1 MISFAPLVPVWLLLL
16 SLAAVG
22 YCIFRTTTRRRL
34 RLVCWLLAG
43 LLAFMA
49 ANPVVILRRPDDRTG
64 RVAVLVDS
72 SLSMGVRDAGS
83 GESRF
88 AAADEFARQLL
99 RRLGNDVPVTRFDFD
114 WQLREEHANE
124 PAGAAHFRGAFAALD
139 RRYGAGALAAT
150 VLLTDGGDL
159 SGHRVES
166 SDSPVF
172 AVKFGSELNA
182 APNLS
187 FGEFRVP
194 ETARAG
200 ASLDLRIPVT
210 LTGFEAPRQVEF
222 KLLVDGE
229 PAASE
234 RFELRPGETRQIPVK
249 AELAMAGLH
258 RLTFELAPL
267 PGEVTALDNRRTAAV
282 DAEPDS
288 RFTLISFARLSTGF
302 RPLVRFFTRSKAD
315 FTALYPAGAAG
326 GVRRI
331 GSNAGKGFENG
342 LPTMAEALK
351 PVGMLILGDFDE
363 SAGSREQLAAV
374 ESYVEQGGT
383 LVLLGGADSFSV
395 TPGSPAARLLPFTPS
410 AQKLPDVPLEI
421 SAPEESPFAG
431 RFAPGTVRGL
441 RAVES
446 LKPGAS
452 VLLQAG
458 EFPLVVAMPY
468 GRGQVAAILSP
479 SLPLWGK
486 NASERDANF
495 GAFLAELSAWLG
507 SRAAAQWRVE
517 LLPALPLPGEAVA
530 IRVTPPPD
538 TEEVIG
544 SFSAGDAA
552 ARTILFR
559 RQKSGNFLGAVTFP
573 DGAAGELEIL
583 ARSKSRPEARRV
595 VPVAVGK
602 AMEESSDLRTLD
614 GNFRRI
620 ASPERIYAPADLD
633 RLAADLAER
642 ISQSATERDFRPV
655 FETIWFLA
663 AALLLAGLIW
673 FMRRRLH

>member
-16 SLAAVG
+16 ALAAVG
-22 YCIFRTTTRRRL
+22 YCVYRTTTRRRL

-43 LLAFMA
+43 VLAVMA

-72 SLSMGVRDAGS
+72 SLSMGICDTGT
-83 GESRF
+83 GQSRF

-99 RRLGNDVPVTRFDFD
+99 RRLGGGVPSARFDFD
-114 WQLREEHANE
+114 WQLREEHADA

-150 VLLTDGGDL
+150 VLLTDGGDV
-159 SGHRVES
+159 SGHRMES
-166 SDSPVF
+166 AASPVF
-172 AVKFGSELNA
+172 TVKFGSELDA
-182 APNLS
+182 ARNLS

-194 ETARAG
+194 EVVRTG

-210 LTGFEAPRQVEF
+210 LTGFDSPQQVEF
-222 KLLVDGE
+222 RLSIDGE

-234 RFELRPGETRQIPVK
+234 RFELRPGETRTLPVK

-258 RLTFELAPL
+258 RLSFELAPL
-267 PGEVTALDNRRTAAV
+267 PGEATLLDNRRTAAV

-331 GSNAGKGFENG
+331 GSSAGKGFEKG
-342 LPTMAEALK
+342 LPLSAEAFK

-395 TPGSPAARLLPFTPS
+395 TPGTPAARLLPFTPS
-410 AQKLPDVPLEI
+410 GQKLPDVPLEI
-421 SAPEESPFAG
+421 AAPEGSPFTG

-507 SRAAAQWRVE
+507 SRAAAQWGVE
-517 LLPALPLPGEAVA
+517 LIPALPLPGEPVA
-530 IRVTPPPD
+530 LRVTPPAD
-538 TEEVIG
+538 TGEVIG
-544 SFSAGDAA
+544 SFSAGEAA
-552 ARTILFR
+552 PRTLLFR
-559 RQKSGNFLGAVTFP
+559 RQKSGSFLGSITFP
-573 DGAAGELEIL
+573 DGASGELEIV
-583 ARSKSRPEARRV
+583 ARSRTKPEARRV

-602 AMEESSDLRTLD
+602 AMAESSDPRTLD

-620 ASPERIYAPADLD
+620 AAPERIYAPADLD
-633 RLAADLAER
+633 RLAADLAELV
-642 ISQSATERDFRPV
+642 SQSATEREFRPV

-663 AALLLAGLIW
+663 ATLLLAGLIW

>member
-1 MISFAPLVPVWLLLL
+1 M
-16 SLAAVG
+16 
-22 YCIFRTTTRRRL
+22 
-34 RLVCWLLAG
+34 
-43 LLAFMA
+43 
-49 ANPVVILRRPDDRTG
+49 
-64 RVAVLVDS
+64 
-72 SLSMGVRDAGS
+72 
-83 GESRF
+83 ES
-88 AAADEFARQLL
+88 A
-99 RRLGNDVPVTRFDFD
+99 
-114 WQLREEHANE
+114 
-124 PAGAAHFRGAFAALD
+124 
-139 RRYGAGALAAT
+139 
-150 VLLTDGGDL
+150 
-159 SGHRVES
+159 
-166 SDSPVF
+166 DSPVF

-182 APNLS
+182 VPNLS

-194 ETARAG
+194 EIARAG
-200 ASLDLRIPVT
+200 AALDLRLPVT
-210 LTGFEAPRQVEF
+210 LTGFDSPQQVEF
-222 KLLVDGE
+222 KLSIDGE
-229 PAASE
+229 PVTTE
-234 RFELRPGETRQIPVK
+234 RFELRPGETRQVPVK

-302 RPLVRFFTRSKAD
+302 RPLVRFFTRTRAD

-331 GSNAGKGFENG
+331 GSSAGKGFEKG
-342 LPTMAEALK
+342 LPNSAEALK
-351 PVGMLILGDFDE
+351 PVGTLILGDFDE
-363 SAGSREQLAAV
+363 VGCSREQLAAV
-374 ESYVEQGGT
+374 EAYVEQGGT
-383 LVLLGGADSFSV
+383 LVLLGGSDSFSV
-395 TPGSPAARLLPFTPS
+395 TPGSAAARLLPFTPS
-410 AQKLPDVPLEI
+410 PQQLPDVPLEI
-421 SAPEESPFAG
+421 TAPPESPFAD
-431 RFAPGTVRGL
+431 RLRPGTVRGL

-446 LKPGAS
+446 LKPGAA

-495 GAFLAELSAWLG
+495 GAFWSELSAWLS

-517 LLPALPLPGEAVA
+517 LIPELPLPDEAVA

-544 SFSAGDAA
+544 TFSTAKGAS
-552 ARTILFR
+552 RTLLFR
-559 RQKSGNFLGAVTFP
+559 RQNSGNFLSSITFP
-573 DGAAGELEIL
+573 DGAAGELEVV

-595 VPVAVGK
+595 VPIAVGK
-602 AMEESSDLRTLD
+602 AMEESSELRTLD

-620 ASPERIYAPADLD
+620 AAPERIYAPADLD
-633 RLAADLAER
+633 RLAADLAELA
-642 ISQSATERDFRPV
+642 SHNATEREFRPV

>member
-22 YCIFRTTTRRRL
+22 YCILRTTTRRRL

-43 LLAFMA
+43 LLAIMA
-49 ANPVVILRRPDDRTG
+49 ANPVVIVRRPDDRTG

-72 SLSMGVRDAGS
+72 SLSMDVCDTSS
-83 GESRF
+83 GKSRL

-99 RRLGNDVPVTRFDFD
+99 RRLGNGIPSERLDFD
-114 WQLREEHANE
+114 WQLKTEHAE
-124 PAGAAHFRGAFAALD
+124 QPGGAAHFRGAFAALD
-139 RRYGAGALAAT
+139 RRFGTGALAAT
-150 VLLTDGGDL
+150 VLLTDGGDV
-159 SGHRVES
+159 SGHRMES
-166 SDSPVF
+166 ADSPVF

-182 APNLS
+182 VPNLS

-200 ASLDLRIPVT
+200 AALDLRLPVT
-210 LTGFEAPRQVEF
+210 LTGFDSPQQVEF
-222 KLLVDGE
+222 KLSIDGE
-229 PAASE
+229 PVTTE
-234 RFELRPGETRQIPVK
+234 RFELRPGETRQVPVK

-302 RPLVRFFTRSKAD
+302 RPLVRFFTRTRAD

-331 GSNAGKGFENG
+331 GSSAGKGFEKG
-342 LPTMAEALK
+342 LPNSAEALK
-351 PVGMLILGDFDE
+351 PVGTLILGDFDE
-363 SAGSREQLAAV
+363 VGCSREQLAAV
-374 ESYVEQGGT
+374 EAYVEQGGT
-383 LVLLGGADSFSV
+383 LVLLGGSDSFSV
-395 TPGSPAARLLPFTPS
+395 TPGSAAARLLPFTPS
-410 AQKLPDVPLEI
+410 PQQLPDVPLEI
-421 SAPEESPFAG
+421 TAPPESPFAD
-431 RFAPGTVRGL
+431 RLRPGTVRGL

-446 LKPGAS
+446 LKPGAA

-495 GAFLAELSAWLG
+495 GAFWSELSAWLS

-517 LLPALPLPGEAVA
+517 LIPELPLPDEAVA

-544 SFSAGDAA
+544 TFSTAKGAS
-552 ARTILFR
+552 RTLLFR
-559 RQKSGNFLGAVTFP
+559 RQNSGNFLSSITFP
-573 DGAAGELEIL
+573 DGAAGELEVV

-595 VPVAVGK
+595 VPIAVGK
-602 AMEESSDLRTLD
+602 AMEESSELRTLD

-620 ASPERIYAPADLD
+620 AAPERIYAPADLD
-633 RLAADLAER
+633 RLAADLAELA
-642 ISQSATERDFRPV
+642 SHNATEREFRPV